1 MPHGWMLFSFDGR
14 LNRQPYWIATVELT
28 LAAIVVAGGVAAAF
42 HAMGKASTAQELL
55 RVAHPWLTGF
65 GFILAYPAA
74 AVFAKRLHDRNKT
87 GWLAALLIVP
97 MLIETVLDPAGG
109 VTQTELVHWVYQA
122 TSAMTLLVAL
132 WFLIELGCLRGT
144 DGDNR
149 YGPDPLAVAPAE
161 QVRGIAP

>member
-1 MPHGWMLFSFDGR
+1 
-14 LNRQPYWIATVELT
+14 
-28 LAAIVVAGGVAAAF
+28 
-42 HAMGKASTAQELL
+42 MGKTSTAQELL

-109 VTQTELVHWVYQA
+109 VTQTELVHWIYRAAA
-122 TSAMTLLVAL
+122 TMTLVVGI
-132 WFLIELGCLRGT
+132 WFLIETRLPARHGRGQLLMRPT
-144 DGDNR
+144 ACCHAR
-149 YGPDPLAVAPAE
+149 RAAARHRPLSRPQRLPMIAPASSVIIGE
-161 QVRGIAP
+161 VRYIAWGWVRVHSLITLES